1 MKDGE
6 LLLPRRVGLICSFNI
21 LLIEIKFKNTRG
33 ISNNFTEI
41 KLKQDLKTL
50 ADTKKGLFLYC
61 LKISFCYLD
70 EHFN

>member
-50 ADTKKGLFLYC
+50 ADIKKGLFL
-61 LKISFCYLD
+61 FV
-70 EHFN
+70 